1 MGMNILLLEDDF
13 TLSKEVSYF
22 FESKSIQCDRVYDG
36 SLLLQQF
43 KLKPYDA
50 IVLDINV
57 PGKNGLDVC
66 HSLRLTDPKVPILM
80 LSAFGEIDEKLTA
93 FNNGADDYMVKP
105 FHLEELLARVNSLL
119 RRKDILHQK
128 NNTYTI
134 ADLNIDIDNKEVT
147 RAGTVINLTPKE
159 FKLLV
164 ILAQAGG
171 KILSKQEI
179 ADKLWDYYIETN
191 QNTIEVYI
199 NFLRNKIDKNHEI
212 KLIHTKAGFGY
223 YLKELTN

>member
-164 ILAQAGG
+164 TLAQAGG

>member
-119 RRKDILHQK
+119 RRKDIPHQK

-164 ILAQAGG
+164 TLAQAGG

>member
-36 SLLLQQF
+36 SLLIQQF

-119 RRKDILHQK
+119 RRKDIPHQK

-164 ILAQAGG
+164 TLAQAGG

>member
-36 SLLLQQF
+36 SLLIQQF

-164 ILAQAGG
+164 TLAQAGG

>member
-1 MGMNILLLEDDF
+1 MNILLLEDDF

-57 PGKNGLDVC
+57 PGKNGLEVC

-119 RRKDILHQK
+119 RRKDIPHQK

-147 RAGTVINLTPKE
+147 RAGNVINLTPKE

-164 ILAQAGG
+164 TLAQAGG
-171 KILSKQEI
+171 KVLSKQEI